1 MGERAAAVE
10 LHPAQVIVE
19 LRFTPE
25 QVDGAIDAGIAR
37 RAAGADRPTFSA
49 ALREV
54 LAGADGDGH
63 RLDRAAAARE
73 ELHDLLGD
81 RAAAA
86 TGPRVRWRSHA
97 PFAFH
102 VGEAD
107 VAGEADLRRVAWE
120 VHRAFEQPLVAALP
134 AVRPAIGA
142 AVRCAGEA
150 EMRRR
155 ALVALEQSRLLGE
168 PFVVGREQELDL
180 TCDLRCRRSTL
191 LSEVALHLAAGR
203 TAVLACA
210 VDGVPQDAEPRED
223 EAVARGVARV
233 LEQRA
238 GATLFTTAPRTF
250 HAVVPWSAEHAV
262 RAAEEVRAAAA
273 TYRGYFFNMDDI
285 FWEYPE
291 LGATVRVSL
300 GVASGTT
307 GDPPEALLAAADEA
321 LLEAAAT
328 GDRVVATRV

>member
-1 MGERAAAVE
+1 V
-10 LHPAQVIVE
+10 
-19 LRFTPE
+19 
-25 QVDGAIDAGIAR
+25 R
-37 RAAGADRPTFSA
+37 RAPVADRPTFSA

-54 LAGADGDGH
+54 LAGADGDWD
-63 RLDRAAAARE
+63 RLDRATEARE

-86 TGPRVRWRSHA
+86 TGARVRWQSHP

-107 VAGEADLRRVAWE
+107 VAGEADLRRVAWQ
-120 VHRAFEQPLVAALP
+120 VHRAFEQPLAAGLP
-134 AVRPAIGA
+134 VLRPAIGA
-142 AVRCAGEA
+142 AVLCATEA
-150 EMRRR
+150 EVRRR

-168 PFVVGREQELDL
+168 PSVVGREQELDL
-180 TCDLRCRRSTL
+180 TCDLRRRRSTL

-210 VDGVPQDAEPRED
+210 VDGVPRDADPRES

-233 LEQRA
+233 LEQHA
-238 GATLFTTAPRTF
+238 GTTLFATTPRTF

-262 RAAEEVRAAAA
+262 RAAEDVRAAVA

-285 FWEYPE
+285 FWEFPA
-291 LGATVRVSL
+291 LGDTVRVSL
-300 GVASGTT
+300 GVASGAT
-307 GDPPEALLAAADEA
+307 GDAPAELVEAADEA
-321 LLEAAAT
+321 LAEAAAT